1 MLFKKKEPIGLDIG
15 SSSIKV
21 AKISGTKAGY
31 ELSLYN
37 ELQLPQGL
45 IVDGLISD
53 KSALVSHI
61 KELLKMSGLKS
72 GDVNIGISGHSSV
85 IVKKISLPLATY
97 DELSA
102 TIISEAEQYIPF
114 DISEVN
120 LDFEILGAKKDEED
134 MMEILLVAVKKNV
147 MDSYVEAVQQAGLN
161 PVILDIDSFALSN
174 VFEINYPATFDRNIA
189 IVNIGA
195 SKTNINI
202 LQSGIPV
209 FTRDSAIG
217 SNYHTEELCRAFD
230 LSWEDAERLKR
241 NQPVDRVSPEEA
253 SMVISSASDELF
265 AEIYRSFEYFR
276 SSISEEDMNEVYLCG
291 GASLI
296 KGFQDAMIE
305 RLAVKVAIMDPLRS
319 VSVSP
324 KLDESYIKDIAP
336 SAVVAMGLAVRRAG
350 D

>member
-15 SSSIKV
+15 SSSLKV
-21 AKISGTKAGY
+21 AKITGTKTGY

-45 IVDGLISD
+45 IVDGIISD
-53 KSALVSHI
+53 SSTLVSQI
-61 KELLKMSGLKS
+61 KELIRTAGLKS

-102 TIISEAEQYIPF
+102 SIISEAEQYIPF

-120 LDFEILGAKKDEED
+120 LDFEILGTKRDEED
-134 MMEILLVAVKKNV
+134 MMDVLLVAVKKNI

-161 PVILDIDSFALSN
+161 PVVLDIDSFALSN
-174 VFEINYPATFDRNIA
+174 IFEINYPEDINKNIA
-189 IVNIGA
+189 IVNVGA
-195 SKTNINI
+195 SKTSINI
-202 LQSGIPV
+202 LQSGAPV

-230 LSWEDAERLKR
+230 LSWENAERLKKG
-241 NQPVDRVSPEEA
+241 QPIEKVSPEEA
-253 SMVISSASDELF
+253 AIVLSSASDELF
-265 AEIYRSFEYFR
+265 AEVYRSFEYFR
-276 SSISEEDMNEVYLCG
+276 SSISDEVMNEVYLSG
-291 GASLI
+291 GAALI

-305 RLAVKVAIMDPLRS
+305 RLSLKVAVMDPFKNIS
-319 VSVSP
+319 ISP
-324 KLDESYIKDIAP
+324 KLDASYIKDIAP
-336 SAVVAMGLAVRRAG
+336 SAVVALGLAIRRAG